1 MGDFTPTNGDR
12 ESKSQAK
19 LLTGH
24 FNSIQVQK
32 NLDILLIEIITI
44 IITTRLRVSIN
55 AEPVVSKTL
64 PARDRENHI
73 QEDFQGRDNQKRE

>member
-24 FNSIQVQK
+24 SNSIQVQK

-44 IITTRLRVSIN
+44 IIMYDYTYMRRL
-55 AEPVVSKTL
+55 E
-64 PARDRENHI
+64 
-73 QEDFQGRDNQKRE
+73 

>member
-24 FNSIQVQK
+24 SKSIQVQK

-44 IITTRLRVSIN
+44 IIMYDYTYMRRL
-55 AEPVVSKTL
+55 E
-64 PARDRENHI
+64 
-73 QEDFQGRDNQKRE
+73 